1 MFALVPVSAMIA
13 GSLVSVL
20 PLGLSGVSHASVSDE
35 GADSEMEA
43 QTSPPKRMLWER
55 VERAGRRDM
64 ADRRRGADERTD
76 RRVDLNGVY
85 VGDPRRASVA
95 RSAAPDSVAR
105 FVRFSGFAREPGSG
119 VGPSGSPVL
128 A

>member
-1 MFALVPVSAMIA
+1 MIA
-13 GSLVSVL
+13 GSFVSVL
-20 PLGLSGVSHASVSDE
+20 PLGLSGVPHASISDA

-76 RRVDLNGVY
+76 RRVDWNGVY
-85 VGDPRRASVA
+85 AGDPGRASVA
-95 RSAAPDSVAR
+95 RSAEPGSMAR
-105 FVRFSGFAREPGSG
+105 ILRFSGCAREPGSG
-119 VGPSGSPVL
+119 VGPSGSP
-128 A
+128 APA